1 MLKMKKKK
9 NPLQKRKLLEAQKKI
24 FIDTVKI

>member
-1 MLKMKKKK
+1 MLKMKKK
-9 NPLQKRKLLEAQKKI
+9 NPLQKRKLLEAQKKL